1 MSEPRDLNQQKP
13 PAPGGIDQ
21 CRRRFGKRGGPR
33 PSAFPS
39 GEPALEGGGAGK
51 AARGLSRWAG
61 QGTLLLAQGTG
72 PVGPARGRSA
82 LRSPGILGQ
91 GAGDPE
97 GETQGDPSA
106 ERPAASSAP
115 SRLGLS
121 HEAAGDAGTA
131 PPLDVRT
138 DEAARFPEPAP
149 PPSAAPS
156 CLGLQGES
164 PGSRGRSLPSEGS
177 GSAGPLAVGAR
188 DPGLAPRGCQAPPS
202 TPPRAPGALLVQ

>member
-1 MSEPRDLNQQKP
+1 M
-13 PAPGGIDQ
+13 
-21 CRRRFGKRGGPR
+21 
-33 PSAFPS
+33 
-39 GEPALEGGGAGK
+39 
-51 AARGLSRWAG
+51 
-61 QGTLLLAQGTG
+61 
-72 PVGPARGRSA
+72 
-82 LRSPGILGQ
+82 GQ

-106 ERPAASSAP
+106 ERPAVSSAP

-149 PPSAAPS
+149 PPGAAPG

-164 PGSRGRSLPSEGS
+164 PGSRGRSLPSKGS

-202 TPPRAPGALLVQ
+202 TPPTSPRCTPGAVGLRVACGLSHTQQTFPRTSLPSLEVNRVTSQVAA